1 MAFEIKMPQLGLTME
16 EGTVAKWLKQEGDS
30 VKKGDVLLEIT
41 TDKLTSEIESEADG
55 VLLKIVAEEG
65 EDVPVKGLL
74 GYIGEAGEQIAQA
87 SAPAAAP
94 APTSAPVPAPAEAKK
109 AGDTSVVVV
118 GGGPGGYVAAIRA
131 AQLGGKVTLIEKN
144 KLGGTCLNVGCIPT
158 KVLLHAAEALTE
170 AKHMDNLGIQVSVN
184 GIDWKAVQSRK
195 EAVTNQLVSGVTGLM
210 KANKIRVIEGTA
222 SFASKTALEV
232 VKKDGTKENVPF
244 DKVILATGSV
254 PAVPPIP
261 GVKEN
266 AACVDSTGALAFDH
280 VPETLLVI
288 GGGVIGMELA
298 TAYSRFGAKVTV
310 VEAMPKLLPMMDGE
324 LTAMLRKK
332 MEASGV
338 TILTEAKVQS
348 VEAAPVGAKVQV
360 EVDGKVESFEA
371 EKVLVAVG
379 RRTDTEALGLD
390 KVGIAHDRGRIT
402 VNDKMETNV
411 PNIYAIGDCLGKV
424 MLAHVASAQGEVAA
438 ENALGETAVYDGK
451 TNPSCVYTDPEF
463 AGVGL
468 TEEKAK
474 EEGIPYQVGKFPLM
488 ANGKALIMNGGE
500 GMIKFIIGKEYGE
513 VLGVHILGPRA
524 TDLIGECALAIGME
538 ATVDEIYATIHAHP
552 TVTEAVREAALA
564 ATKRAIHIPN
574 K

>member
-94 APTSAPVPAPAEAKK
+94 APTSAPAPAPAEAKK

-184 GIDWKAVQSRK
+184 GIDWKGVQSRK

-266 AACVDSTGALAFDH
+266 AACIDSTGALAFDH

-360 EVDGKVESFEA
+360 EVGGKVESFEA

>member
-94 APTSAPVPAPAEAKK
+94 APTSAPAPAPAEAKK

-184 GIDWKAVQSRK
+184 GIDWKGVQSRK

-360 EVDGKVESFEA
+360 EVGGKAESFEV

-438 ENALGETAVYDGK
+438 ENALGETVVYDGK